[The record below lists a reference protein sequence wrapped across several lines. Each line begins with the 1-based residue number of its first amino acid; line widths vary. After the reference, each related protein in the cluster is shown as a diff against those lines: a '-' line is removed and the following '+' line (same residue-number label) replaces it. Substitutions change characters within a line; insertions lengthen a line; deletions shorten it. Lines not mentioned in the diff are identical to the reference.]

1 VLHAKGNLV
10 TGIAVMVVV
19 TVVAFA
25 KHARCTPLHV
35 LAVAMRHRYLSS
47 HEAIGLSIAAIV
59 TRRKALAAIATVDRA
74 GNSHE

>member
-1 VLHAKGNLV
+1 M
-10 TGIAVMVVV
+10 TGIVVTVAV

-25 KHARCTPLHV
+25 KHARCTPLRV
-35 LAVAMRHRYLSS
+35 LAVAMRHKCLSS
-47 HEAIGLSIAAIV
+47 HEATGLSIAAIV